1 MTKSIAFIIYMGA
14 CQHRYSPT
22 KGEHAYP
29 VGYEKMMQ
37 ERRREFQVSFSSIN
51 LSFLLR

>member
-1 MTKSIAFIIYMGA
+1 MGA
-14 CQHRYSPT
+14 WQHRYSPT

-37 ERRREFQVSFSSIN
+37 EEEGNFKCHFHPLI
-51 LSFLLR
+51 